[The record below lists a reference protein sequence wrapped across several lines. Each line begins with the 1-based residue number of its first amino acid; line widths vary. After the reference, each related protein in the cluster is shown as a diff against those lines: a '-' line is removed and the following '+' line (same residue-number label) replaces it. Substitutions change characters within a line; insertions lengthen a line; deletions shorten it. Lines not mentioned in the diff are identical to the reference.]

1 MRPCDHGRTVP
12 LFGDL
17 AYPHPTTISSGLS
30 PWYCAE
36 SLNCEIMAEAV
47 LPTPSVGDK
56 PHHAVDSFKFPQ
68 REYGKKTV
76 VKRLSGLGDGPGF
89 TTLKIVMYA

>member
-1 MRPCDHGRTVP
+1 MALP

-17 AYPHPTTISSGLS
+17 AYPHPNTLSSGLS

-56 PHHAVDSFKFPQ
+56 PHYAVDSFKFPQ

-76 VKRLSGLGDGPGF
+76 VKRSFQVLGDGPGF
-89 TTLKIVMYA
+89 TTLKIVM